1 MTTPDYA
8 AIQFLMTTIII
19 ILGWLVQ
26 GLVLLRVW
34 NSPLD
39 MNLAWKIAI
48 LIASLLML
56 GLPAMDL
63 FCIFVLI
70 FRDDFATVEQ
80 VSRTPTNYKIYN
92 NKILTIAPC

>member
-70 FRDDFATVEQ
+70 FQNDFSAIEQ
-80 VSRTPTNYKIYN
+80 VSRIVTS
-92 NKILTIAPC
+92 

>member
-19 ILGWLVQ
+19 IFGWLVQ

-34 NSPLD
+34 NSPLN
-39 MNLAWKIAI
+39 MNLAWKIYI

-70 FRDDFATVEQ
+70 VRDDFTTIEQ
-80 VSRTPTNYKIYN
+80 VSRIATN
-92 NKILTIAPC
+92 NKIK